1 MPCLLCP
8 QPRAASAPTCSARA
22 ERDYQVRSWHKGIL
36 ADTSTP
42 ASRQGRASRS
52 SVMWSSTYPGIAL
65 QVPSKLG
72 SARAKADRR
81 ATDSSCAAS
90 AQGAQR
96 QSAFA
101 VRAPAKPQTPHIRDG
116 TSSPTQRGPCGRVR
130 GQVVAVPCCVCRKVK
145 ALPWLHRAGQQRAMA
160 PHGRRLCCNS
170 QARTAQHAAHS
181 QSQGPVRVLTP
192 AHATSGAGLPTMMEI
207 GSMFC
212 FCGEEFCFLRGGHLA
227 WNLVHLLRLIVVVG
241 GVFLVNCVRGIEL
254 FKAVIRLILP
264 AHRTSSKP
272 FFLTRFVFAGT
283 APDRN

>member
-8 QPRAASAPTCSARA
+8 RPRAASAPTCSARA

-52 SVMWSSTYPGIAL
+52 SVLWSSTYPGIAL

-90 AQGAQR
+90 AQGAHKN
-96 QSAFA
+96 
-101 VRAPAKPQTPHIRDG
+101 VRAI
-116 TSSPTQRGPCGRVR
+116 SPCERPRSRKRHTHATARVRRRGPCGRVR
-130 GQVVAVPCCVCRKVK
+130 GQVVAVPCCVCRKAK

-160 PHGRRLCCNS
+160 PHGLRLCCNS

-181 QSQGPVRVLTP
+181 QSQGQVRVLTP
-192 AHATSGAGLPTMMEI
+192 AHARLPTMMEI
-207 GSMFC
+207 VSSTC
-212 FCGEEFCFLRGGHLA
+212 FCGACWRRVGEEGRHRG
-227 WNLVHLLRLIVVVG
+227 
-241 GVFLVNCVRGIEL
+241 
-254 FKAVIRLILP
+254 
-264 AHRTSSKP
+264 
-272 FFLTRFVFAGT
+272 
-283 APDRN
+283 

>member
-1 MPCLLCP
+1 MRRSPTRRLKSACSVSVCASCPTFDSNSTTVFPHSALFAYQGQPRPCPGNACMPCLLCP

-42 ASRQGRASRS
+42 ASRQGRTSRS
-52 SVMWSSTYPGIAL
+52 SVMWSNTYPGIAL

-90 AQGAQR
+90 AQGAHKKR
-96 QSAFA
+96 QSDFA

-130 GQVVAVPCCVCRKVK
+130 GQVVAVPCCVCRKAK

-181 QSQGPVRVLTP
+181 QS
-192 AHATSGAGLPTMMEI
+192 
-207 GSMFC
+207 
-212 FCGEEFCFLRGGHLA
+212 
-227 WNLVHLLRLIVVVG
+227 
-241 GVFLVNCVRGIEL
+241 
-254 FKAVIRLILP
+254 
-264 AHRTSSKP
+264 
-272 FFLTRFVFAGT
+272 
-283 APDRN
+283 